1 MTALERLLEDEN
13 ALLRN
18 FVEVLAQEQEA
29 LKLGDIDPLPELN
42 ARKAELVAKLDDC
55 EAARNRQLNAAG
67 HAPDRSGMD
76 SWLAG
81 PQANALTAKKWEQFL
96 ELAAEARRLNDLN
109 GQLIALRLQATS
121 DAIDTLTAR
130 ARSTS
135 LYGPDGQ
142 QAPSTGRRV
151 IDAA

>member
-1 MTALERLLEDEN
+1 MTELERLLEDES
-13 ALLRN
+13 ALLCG
-18 FVEVLAQEQEA
+18 FIEILAQEQEA
-29 LKLGDIDPLPELN
+29 LKRGDIDPLPELN
-42 ARKAELVAKLDDC
+42 ARKTELVEKLNGC
-55 EAARNRQLNAAG
+55 EAARNQQLAGAG
-67 HAPDRSGMD
+67 HTPDRSGMN

-81 PQANALTAKKWEQFL
+81 LQDHTVTATRWERFL

-121 DAIDTLTAR
+121 DAISTLTAQ

-142 QAPSTGRRV
+142 QTPSTGRRV